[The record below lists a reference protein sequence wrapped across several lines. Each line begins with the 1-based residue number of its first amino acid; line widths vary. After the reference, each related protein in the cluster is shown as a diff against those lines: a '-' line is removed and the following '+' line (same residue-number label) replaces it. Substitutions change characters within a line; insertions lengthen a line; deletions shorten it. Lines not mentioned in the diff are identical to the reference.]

1 MSLIV
6 YECQRAGH
14 THEIRQFGAAAQ
26 SLYDYFDGRD
36 EMALFQDMRIPC
48 RCLSLWS

>member
-14 THEIRQFGAAAQ
+14 GHEIRQFSAAAQ
-26 SLYDYFDGRD
+26 SLYDYLYVFKLMFTN
-36 EMALFQDMRIPC
+36 MA
-48 RCLSLWS
+48 